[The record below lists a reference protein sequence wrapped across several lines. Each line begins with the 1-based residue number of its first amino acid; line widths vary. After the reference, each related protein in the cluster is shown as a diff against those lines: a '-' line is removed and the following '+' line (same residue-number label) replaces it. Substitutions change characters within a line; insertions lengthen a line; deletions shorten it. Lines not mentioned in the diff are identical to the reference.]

1 MITAAVMY
9 CDVNYWSLFM
19 DVPLLVGNL
28 VAILF
33 SGLIALVLGLC
44 KPQNYDWAKMNEHV
58 TMVEQVTT
66 NVDAWELTK
75 EHLDAALDWLLKYG
89 IGVTLFLT
97 IVWPVFISHPLGVF
111 PKSVY
116 ALWVSVSFVWGYT
129 GMF

>member
-33 SGLIALVLGLC
+33 SGLIALVLVLC
-44 KPQNYDWAKMNEHV
+44 KPQNYDWSKMNELV
-58 TMVEQVTT
+58 TMVEQVNT

-75 EHLDAALDWLLKYG
+75 EHLDAALAWSLKYG
-89 IGVTLFLT
+89 IGVSLFL
-97 IVWPVFISHPLGVF
+97 VVISKG
-111 PKSVY
+111 VY
-116 ALWVSVSFVWGYT
+116 ALWVAVSFVWGYT
-129 GMF
+129 GMIVIVLLPIY